1 MDKRRIIYTGIE
13 LDAESRNLI
22 LEKVKIPEGWKTLCH
37 HSTIYFHTSE
47 TQRYKEWIEENLG
60 KQMIMIAHG
69 IGKDNKVM
77 ALQVMTSAPCA
88 NKTKH
93 ITLAVSPEGKP
104 VMSNYLKEWKMIE
117 PLVLVGKVR
126 AWYK

>member
-47 TQRYKEWIEENLG
+47 TQRYKEGLLVCQNRHTRAQLYARRG
-60 KQMIMIAHG
+60 ARNFRF
-69 IGKDNKVM
+69 D
-77 ALQVMTSAPCA
+77 QVARICQIQR
-88 NKTKH
+88 K
-93 ITLAVSPEGKP
+93 
-104 VMSNYLKEWKMIE
+104 
-117 PLVLVGKVR
+117 R
-126 AWYK
+126 ARIYDARFRNFA